1 MPIDV
6 NAKQTAI
13 ELLTVPSKS
22 GRLVLL
28 VCYHVGSES
37 LHNVWAMT
45 CHCIC
50 TVATESAE
58 SADLDDLPCFKTDML
73 DNSSVFGL
81 LLSCETTRAF
91 ALLHVP
97 WFGSQI
103 QCVQVL
109 GREDRMTA
117 APDLK
122 LY

>member
-1 MPIDV
+1 MPIEV

-13 ELLTVPSKS
+13 ELLTVPSTC

-50 TVATESAE
+50 TVVTGSAG
-58 SADLDDLPCFKTDML
+58 SDDLDDLPCFNTTMV

-81 LLSCETTRAF
+81 MLSCESTRAF
-91 ALLHVP
+91 ALLHVLR
-97 WFGSQI
+97 FGSQI
-103 QCVQVL
+103 QCEEVL
-109 GREDRMTA
+109 EQEDRMVV
-117 APDLK
+117 APGLK